1 MKDKKLI
8 SSLREINTFS
18 GDKERQVE
26 SVYNNLF
33 KDSFEGIRISNPFK
47 CDGYFET
54 TINGTKTS
62 VICEYKYDTD
72 MKNNVAR
79 ARVICQV
86 LFYLKKFEDTGKTL
100 PNIVFVGDVN
110 ECFVVH
116 TNNIAK
122 YLDFEGVDWT
132 VAPSLASTANIGLL
146 TAISEDDTISP
157 FIFDIDETFTCE
169 SVIQKIQDLA
179 TNVVRLVRITDHN
192 VDKVFAYFKKVIK
205 KSKKMS
211 SNDLVSVFLGVIINP
226 DEYYKHPTK
235 KNTLVTPKGNVN
247 IDGRMFDSF
256 FSHFQ
261 KSYTPQEITKFTEIA
276 DRLIEDTERRN
287 SGDFWTPTLFC
298 DYAHK
303 MISEELGEDW
313 KENYVVWECA
323 CGSKNL
329 TRDYRFKE
337 LYCST
342 LFDSELQISKNY
354 NTEGTSFQ
362 FDFLNDYIPTPDA
375 LIQESKLPDGL
386 VNALKENKLIVFFIN
401 PPYGTACN
409 QGETSKSGINDT
421 AVRKEMRND
430 NQGAGAENLQHQFLY
445 RICKII
451 DNYHLTN
458 ARIAFF
464 SNPIYLSG
472 RKQKDFLKF
481 FCNHFEFKKGVMFC
495 ASEFA
500 DCSDRWGIT
509 FNIWEQGKTEDI
521 HNFVHTLIKKNED
534 NEIVEFGEK
543 NIYNVWNDNQLSA
556 WTRESIKSLKTKD
569 VICVKSA
576 ISVIEKNT
584 RGRLFDNALGYY
596 WGNGNNVQF
605 NDSYVGLFSTSF
617 GNGHGHGISKDNFTR
632 CTSAFAAR
640 KLIESNW
647 INDKDEYLA
656 PDETNPDY
664 HKFEMDSVIYS
675 LFNTSSN
682 QSSLRNVEYKGK
694 TWNIKNEFFFISKD
708 EMMKLANEN
717 KNTECYNDARTS
729 NERYVYEFIVKHW
742 EEFSDDAKEVYNKA
756 KELVEKSFKYR
767 EMLNEEEPKYQI
779 NNWDAGWYQIKGL
792 LKAYMPNELKEF
804 NELYKKFSN
813 RLRPMVYELGF
824 LKK

>member
-1 MKDKKLI
+1 MRTSKFNEQIKSAVIEREVEDVYNKGISLYFPDTDITHPFACDGLINTKTENGKLLKLI
-8 SSLREINTFS
+8 I
-18 GDKERQVE
+18 
-26 SVYNNLF
+26 
-33 KDSFEGIRISNPFK
+33 
-47 CDGYFET
+47 
-54 TINGTKTS
+54 
-62 VICEYKYDTD
+62 EYKLDEVLTSR
-72 MKNNVAR
+72 VAR
-79 ARVICQV
+79 AKVIIQV
-86 LFYLKKFEDTGKTL
+86 LYYLKRFENEGMIL
-100 PNIVFVGDVN
+100 PNVCLIGDKN
-110 ECFVVH
+110 ECFVFH
-116 TNNIAK
+116 CNDIIK
-122 YLDFEGVDWT
+122 FLDKDTDWSY
-132 VAPSLASTANIGLL
+132 APSSAHIKNPEFVMEIASDENFN
-146 TAISEDDTISP
+146 P
-157 FIFDIDETFTCE
+157 FIFTINEDFSFKAVADKIKDLADNVQRYVHITEHNIATIYETFM
-169 SVIQKIQDLA
+169 D
-179 TNVVRLVRITDHN
+179 R
-192 VDKVFAYFKKVIK
+192 VIK
-205 KSKKMS
+205 VKKMS
-211 SNDLVSVFLGVIINP
+211 SKELVSVFLGIITNP

-235 KNTLVTPKGNVN
+235 KNTLVTPKGNVD
-247 IDGRMFDSF
+247 IDGGKFDAF
-256 FSHFQ
+256 FSYFQ

-303 MISEELGEDW
+303 MIGEELGEDW
-313 KENYVVWECA
+313 KEKYVVWDCA
-323 CGSKNL
+323 CGTKNL

-337 LYCST
+337 IYCST
-342 LFDSELQISKNY
+342 LFDSELQMSKNY

-362 FDFLNDYIPTPDA
+362 FDFLNDYIPAPDA
-375 LIQESKLPDGL
+375 LIQESRLPNGL
-386 VNALKENKLIVFFIN
+386 VNALKENKPIVFFIN

-409 QGETSKSGINDT
+409 QGESSKSGINDT

-458 ARIAFF
+458 ARIALF
-464 SNPIYLSG
+464 SKPIYLSG
-472 RKQKDFLKF
+472 GKQKDFLKF

-509 FNIWEQGKTEDI
+509 FNIWKQGKTEDI

-543 NIYNVWNDNQLSA
+543 NIYNVWDNKLMGEWA
-556 WTRESIKSLKTKD
+556 RELIKGIKEPLFDKP
-569 VICVKSA
+569 CVSNA
-576 ISVIEKNT
+576 ITVKEHNT
-584 RGRLFDNALGYY
+584 RGKILNGALGYFQNNANSIQY
-596 WGNGNNVQF
+596 NCTYVSLYSTTFASANGLSILPQ
-605 NDSYVGLFSTSF
+605 
-617 GNGHGHGISKDNFTR
+617 NFTR

-640 KLIESNW
+640 KLIEGNW

-694 TWNIKNEFFFISKD
+694 TWDIKNEFFFLSKD

-729 NERYVYEFIVKHW
+729 NERYVYEFIAEHW
-742 EEFSDDAKEVYNKA
+742 EEFSDDAKAVYDKA

-767 EMLNEEEPKYQI
+767 ELFNEEEPKYQI
-779 NNWDAGWYQIKGL
+779 NNWDCGWYQVKGL
-792 LKAYMPNELKEF
+792 LKSYMPNELKEF
-804 NELYKKFSN
+804 NDLYKAFGN

>member
-1 MKDKKLI
+1 MRKSKFFEQIKASVIEREVEDVYNKGISLYFPKASITHPFACDGFLDTKTDNGKRLKLI
-8 SSLREINTFS
+8 I
-18 GDKERQVE
+18 
-26 SVYNNLF
+26 
-33 KDSFEGIRISNPFK
+33 
-47 CDGYFET
+47 
-54 TINGTKTS
+54 
-62 VICEYKYDTD
+62 EYKLDEVLTSR
-72 MKNNVAR
+72 VAR
-79 ARVICQV
+79 AKVIIQV
-86 LFYLKKFEDTGKTL
+86 LYYLKRFENEGMIL
-100 PNIVFVGDVN
+100 PNVCLIGDKD
-110 ECFVVH
+110 ECFVFH
-116 TNNIAK
+116 INDIMK
-122 YLDFEGVDWT
+122 FLDEDTDWSY
-132 VAPSLASTANIGLL
+132 APSSAHIKNPDFVAKIASNK
-146 TAISEDDTISP
+146 SFNP
-157 FIFDIDETFTCE
+157 FIFDINDNFSFKVVADKIKDLADNVQRFVHITEHNIAVIYETFLG
-169 SVIQKIQDLA
+169 K
-179 TNVVRLVRITDHN
+179 VVKN
-192 VDKVFAYFKKVIK
+192 KKLS
-205 KSKKMS
+205 SKE
-211 SNDLVSVFLGVIINP
+211 LVSVFLGIIAEP
-226 DEYYKHPTK
+226 GKYYKHPE
-235 KNTLVTPKGNVN
+235 NENILVTPKGDVKINASQFN
-247 IDGRMFDSF
+247 SF
-256 FSHFQ
+256 FSYFQ

-313 KENYVVWECA
+313 KEKYVVWDCA
-323 CGSKNL
+323 CGTKNL

-337 LYCST
+337 IYCST

-386 VNALKENKLIVFFIN
+386 VNALKENKPIVFFIN

-409 QGETSKSGINDT
+409 QGETSKAGINDT

-458 ARIAFF
+458 ARIALF

-472 RKQKDFLKF
+472 GKQKDFLKF

-500 DCSDRWGIT
+500 DCSDAWGIT

-543 NIYNVWNDNQLSA
+543 NIYNSWNDNQLSA
-556 WTRESIKSLKTKD
+556 WVREPIKGEKTSE
-569 VICVKSA
+569 VVSVSSA
-576 ISVIEKNT
+576 LNIKEKNI
-584 RGRLFDNALGYY
+584 RGFSAEGSMGYFF
-596 WGNGNNVQF
+596 NQCNNVSVNQQ
-605 NDSYVGLFSTSF
+605 YVALFSTSYAN
-617 GNGHGHGISKDNFTR
+617 GNGLSVLPQNFTR

-640 KLIESNW
+640 KLIENTW
-647 INDKDEYLA
+647 YNHFDEYLA
-656 PDETNPDY
+656 PDETNTDY

-675 LFNTSSN
+675 LFDSKSN

-694 TWNIKNEFFFISKD
+694 TWNIKNEFFFLSKD
-708 EMMKLANEN
+708 KMMKLANEN
-717 KNTECYNDARTS
+717 RNTECYYDARTS

-742 EEFSDDAKEVYNKA
+742 DEFSDDAKAVYNKA

-767 EMLNEEEPKYQI
+767 EMFNDEKSEYQI
-779 NNWDAGWYQIKGL
+779 NNWDCGWYQIKGL
-792 LKAYMPNELKEF
+792 LKSYMPDELKEF
-804 NELYKKFSN
+804 NELYKAFGN

>member
-1 MKDKKLI
+1 MKNSFFEQIKSSVIEREVEDVYNKGISLYFPDTDITHPFACDGLINTKTENGKLLKLI
-8 SSLREINTFS
+8 I
-18 GDKERQVE
+18 
-26 SVYNNLF
+26 
-33 KDSFEGIRISNPFK
+33 
-47 CDGYFET
+47 
-54 TINGTKTS
+54 
-62 VICEYKYDTD
+62 EYKLDEVLTSR
-72 MKNNVAR
+72 VAR
-79 ARVICQV
+79 AKVIIQV
-86 LFYLKKFEDTGKTL
+86 LYYLKRFENEGMIL
-100 PNIVFVGDVN
+100 PNVCLIGDKN
-110 ECFVVH
+110 ECFVFH
-116 TNNIAK
+116 CNDIIK
-122 YLDFEGVDWT
+122 FLDKDTDWSY
-132 VAPSLASTANIGLL
+132 APSAAHIKNPEFVMEIASDENFN
-146 TAISEDDTISP
+146 P
-157 FIFDIDETFTCE
+157 FIFTINEDFSFKAVADKIKDLADNVQRYVHITEHNIVTIYETFM
-169 SVIQKIQDLA
+169 D
-179 TNVVRLVRITDHN
+179 R
-192 VDKVFAYFKKVIK
+192 VIK
-205 KSKKMS
+205 VKKMS
-211 SNDLVSVFLGVIINP
+211 SKELVSVFLGIITNP

-235 KNTLVTPKGNVN
+235 KNTLVTPKGNVD
-247 IDGRMFDSF
+247 IDGGKFDAF
-256 FSHFQ
+256 FSYFQ

-303 MISEELGEDW
+303 MIGEELGEDW
-313 KENYVVWECA
+313 KENYVVWDCA
-323 CGSKNL
+323 CGTKNL

-337 LYCST
+337 IYCST
-342 LFDSELQISKNY
+342 LFDSELQMSKNY

-386 VNALKENKLIVFFIN
+386 VNALKENKPIVFFIN

-409 QGETSKSGINDT
+409 GGTDGTKKSGINDT
-421 AVRKEMRND
+421 VVRKEMRND

-458 ARIAFF
+458 ARIALF

-472 RKQKDFLKF
+472 GKQKDFLKF
-481 FCNHFEFKKGVMFC
+481 FCNHFEFKKGSMFC

-509 FNIWEQGKTEDI
+509 FNIWKQGKTEDI

-543 NIYNVWNDNQLSA
+543 NIYNVWDKTLLSDWVKEPIKGLKTFDAPQLS
-556 WTRESIKSLKTKD
+556 
-569 VICVKSA
+569 SA
-576 ISVIEKNT
+576 LVCKEKGLGKIAN
-584 RGRLFDNALGYY
+584 GALGYY
-596 WGNGNNVQF
+596 A
-605 NDSYVGLFSTSF
+605 SF
-617 GNGHGHGISKDNFTR
+617 GNGVYKNQTDVYIVNSAGSAAHGYSIMKDNFIRT
-632 CTSAFAAR
+632 TVAFTAR
-640 KLIESNW
+640 RLIENTW
-647 INDKDEYLA
+647 HNHFDEYFA
-656 PDETNPDY
+656 PDETNADY
-664 HKFEMDSVIYS
+664 HKFELDSVIYS
-675 LFNTSSN
+675 LFDSKSN

-694 TWNIKNEFFFISKD
+694 TWNIKNEFFFLSKD
-708 EMMKLANEN
+708 KMMKLANEN

-729 NERYVYEFIVKHW
+729 NERYVYEFIAEHW
-742 EEFSDDAKEVYNKA
+742 EEFSDDAKAVYNKA

-767 EMLNEEEPKYQI
+767 ELFNDEEPKYQI
-779 NNWDAGWYQIKGL
+779 NNFDAGWYQIKGL